1 MSLPPPLDGLAP
13 PELAVL
19 LPYLEPVE
27 FAAGT
32 LIFEEGSL
40 GDSCYIIDAGEVRLE
55 VARPELDSDGVLGFL
70 DAGTILG
77 ELSLLDRQPRSA
89 SAYSH
94 TAVSARR
101 LAVESIDRLL
111 AAHPPIGLLIYQA
124 LGRDAA
130 RKLRATTQRLAEFAI
145 TGRDADVDET
155 VLRAQRAVQAFGG
168 WTDRQV
174 DELLEKVAN
183 AVASQAEP
191 LARATV
197 EETKLGNVPDKTTK
211 NQMASVG
218 VYRGLVG
225 QTARGALR
233 SIPERMVTEFG
244 SPAGVVFAL
253 IPMTNPV
260 ATAIFKTLIALKG
273 GNALILSFHR
283 AALGTGNTVGALI
296 QQALA
301 DAGAPRDL
309 VQWIP
314 RRTSRKKTAMYLSH
328 PGVSLVLATGGSG
341 MVKAAYSSGT
351 PAIGVGPANT
361 PVLICADADPTQ
373 VAAAIVM
380 SKSFDNGLICG
391 AEHNLIVEAS
401 LREAL
406 IPALE
411 AAGAA
416 VLTPEE
422 AKRFVLTAVDPA
434 THSWRGQII
443 GQSAAAIAGFMKIT
457 RPFLIRVI
465 VVPTDEVSATNP
477 LAGEKIFPVLSLFTV
492 PNAQEGIT
500 VARRLLSFHGAGHTA
515 GIHSD
520 NAEIIEQF
528 GREIPA
534 GRILVNSPSV
544 HGVVGV
550 TSGLDPSFTLGCG
563 YFGGNSTTDNV
574 SFRNLLNIKRL
585 AHAVPPGHAG

>member
-1 MSLPPPLDGLAP
+1 MSHLEPLDGLTA
-13 PELAVL
+13 ELSTL

-27 FAAGT
+27 FAAGF
-32 LIFEEGSL
+32 LIFEEGTT
-40 GDSCYIIDAGEVRLE
+40 GDSCYIIDGGEVRLE

-70 DAGTILG
+70 ESGSILG
-77 ELSLLDRQPRSA
+77 ELSLLDHQPRSA
-89 SAYSH
+89 SAYAHS
-94 TAVSARR
+94 AVTARR
-101 LAVESIDRLL
+101 ITVASIEKLRTERPELALE
-111 AAHPPIGLLIYQA
+111 IYRA

-130 RKLRATTQRLAEFAI
+130 RKLRATNQRLAEFAM
-145 TGRDADVDET
+145 TGRDTDVDET
-155 VLRAQRAVQAFGG
+155 VTRAKNAVKEFDR
-168 WTDRQV
+168 WTDSQI
-174 DELLEKVAN
+174 DELLGKIALTIAGN
-183 AVASQAEP
+183 AEM

-218 VYRGLVG
+218 VYRGLAG
-225 QTARGALR
+225 KIARGALQ
-233 SIPERMVTEFG
+233 SFPERQVTEFG

-283 AALGTGNTVGALI
+283 AALNIGNTVGAMI
-296 QQALA
+296 QQALV

-314 RRTSRKKTAMYLSH
+314 KRTSRKKTAMYLSH

-361 PVLICADADPTQ
+361 PVLICADADPAA

-391 AEHNLIVEAS
+391 AEHNLIVEQP
-401 LREAL
+401 LRERLVA
-406 IPALE
+406 ALE
-411 AAGAA
+411 EAGAA

-434 THSWRGQII
+434 THGWRAQII
-443 GQSAAAIAGFMKIT
+443 GQAAQAIAGFMKIS
-457 RPFLIRVI
+457 RPNCAMISAFRV
-465 VVPTDEVSATNP
+465 
-477 LAGEKIFPVLSLFTV
+477 
-492 PNAQEGIT
+492 
-500 VARRLLSFHGAGHTA
+500 
-515 GIHSD
+515 
-520 NAEIIEQF
+520 
-528 GREIPA
+528 
-534 GRILVNSPSV
+534 
-544 HGVVGV
+544 
-550 TSGLDPSFTLGCG
+550 
-563 YFGGNSTTDNV
+563 
-574 SFRNLLNIKRL
+574 
-585 AHAVPPGHAG
+585 

>member
-1 MSLPPPLDGLAP
+1 MALPEPLDGLTA
-13 PELAVL
+13 ELSVL
-19 LPYLEPVE
+19 LPYLDPVE
-27 FAAGT
+27 FQAGD
-32 LIFEEGSL
+32 LIFEEGAV
-40 GDSCYIIDAGEVRLE
+40 GDSCYLIDAGEVRLE

-70 DAGTILG
+70 EPGSILG
-77 ELSLLDRQPRSA
+77 ELSLLDHQPRSA
-89 SAYSH
+89 TAYAHSNV
-94 TAVSARR
+94 TARRITVSAIEKLLTEQPR
-101 LAVESIDRLL
+101 LALEVYR
-111 AAHPPIGLLIYQA
+111 A

-130 RKLRATTQRLAEFAI
+130 KKLRATNQRLAEFAV

-155 VLRAQRAVQAFGG
+155 VKRAQQAIQEFDS
-168 WTDRQV
+168 WTDAQV
-174 DELLEKVAN
+174 DVLLEKI
-183 AVASQAEP
+183 AVTIASQAEA

-218 VYRGLVG
+218 VYRGLAG
-225 QTARGALR
+225 QIARGPLGGTSAR
-233 SIPERMVTEFG
+233 KVTEYG
-244 SPAGVVFAL
+244 SPAGVIFAL

-283 AALGTGNTVGALI
+283 AALNIGNTVGALL
-296 QQALA
+296 QQALV
-301 DAGAPRDL
+301 DGGAPRDL

-314 RRTSRKKTAMYLSH
+314 KRTSRKKTAMYLSH
-328 PGVSLVLATGGSG
+328 SGVSLVLATGGSG

-361 PVLICADADPTQ
+361 PVLICADADPAQ
-373 VAAAIVM
+373 VAGAIVM

-391 AEHNLIVEAS
+391 AEHNLIVEQP
-401 LREAL
+401 LRERLVA
-406 IPALE
+406 ALE
-411 AAGAA
+411 QAGAA
-416 VLTPEE
+416 VLTVEE

-434 THSWRGQII
+434 THGWRAQII
-443 GQSAAAIAGFMKIT
+443 GQSAQNIAGFMKIS
-457 RPFLIRVI
+457 RPFPIKVI
-465 VVPTDEVSATNP
+465 VVPTEEVSAANP

-492 PNAQEGIT
+492 PTAQAGVQ
-500 VARRLLSFHGAGHTA
+500 VARQLLGFHGAGHTA
-515 GIHSD
+515 GIHS
-520 NAEIIEQF
+520 NNPAIIEEF
-528 GREIPA
+528 GRAIPA

-574 SFRNLLNIKRL
+574 SFRNLLNIKRV
-585 AHAVPPGHAG
+585 AHAVPPVHAG